1 MKYFS
6 NSSKSV
12 ESKERTIFG
21 LVCSYFQ
28 IKLIV
33 LSGYWILCH
42 CCYYY
47 LRRFWISITQDE
59 AVLAGSTRVLSATFR
74 TWSRSIKQWRAGSL
88 HGSCYRYKVALWV
101 AVGIQR
107 FRWRSDLLIRMH
119 EIAIRLNVND
129 SIINTLFLQ
138 RIPSHARENLWR
150 QSHQVDRNSR

>member
-1 MKYFS
+1 MLVICVY
-6 NSSKSV
+6 SSWQQHCRWNIFQIHRSQCLLM
-12 ESKERTIFG
+12 ERTVFG

-59 AVLAGSTRVLSATFR
+59 AVLAGSSRDHATFR
-74 TWSRSIKQWRAGSL
+74 TWSRSIKQLRTGSL

-119 EIAIRLNVND
+119 EIAIRLNVNGQHYKHIV
-129 SIINTLFLQ
+129 STT
-138 RIPSHARENLWR
+138 HT
-150 QSHQVDRNSR
+150 